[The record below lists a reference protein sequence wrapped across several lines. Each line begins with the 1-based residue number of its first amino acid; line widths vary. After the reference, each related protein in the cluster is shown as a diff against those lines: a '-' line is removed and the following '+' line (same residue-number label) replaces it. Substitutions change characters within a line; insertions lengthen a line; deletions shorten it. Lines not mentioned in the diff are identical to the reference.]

1 MASTWSSSTPSRP
14 SRSSR
19 NSRTAGRSCS
29 GCSSGSATWEQ
40 RPSSWRRPRRRR
52 RTWDSRLHT
61 PGGTRRSSRTGS
73 SSSRCTRSRTSRSSD
88 GSGSRR
94 CGVPP
99 TRRDSPRSS
108 STKDASKSPPSS
120 VRRWSMP
127 NSTPCPACASL
138 NRADAVNCR
147 ICGRKL
153 GPPSR
158 STPTDPPVA
167 LQRVTSGQ
175 VFTAVVAEPAKK
187 APADRAGRDPEPP
200 AVAVPTVE
208 PDVEDH
214 SDVMAA
220 AVDGIRAKAQGEGHR
235 FKPYVRSSDRKAPT
249 PAAKQEAAKH
259 LQDAV
264 ALLRETRFED
274 SIDPLLK
281 SIARDD
287 EDRRSWILLAEAYLR
302 LGRPY
307 KSAVGDLRA
316 LELSPKD
323 EQAWLGLGRGLR
335 VLGDVQTASAI
346 PDRAAMIHPGHAE
359 TWVERGLNFESLQN
373 LPGGARSFAK
383 VLELRPDHRLAQEE
397 AQEIGSKVAETQASA
412 AVPRPTPQASP
423 STAESTGPT
432 AEEERERDILDEM
445 EEAFSIETSL
455 TAKRAR
461 AAAAPE
467 ESGERPAR
475 APTFAYGLA
484 QTLEGGVPWGH
495 VVLIEGAPGT
505 MKSSL
510 GFSILLQNAAR
521 AGLHC
526 LYLSLEERGSSLL
539 KQMGSL
545 GLHLEVPKGSLVVL
559 DPRSATNLLGEK
571 KDWLDGLREGIR
583 SVKAQRGL
591 DLIVIDSLE
600 ALEVLAKFKDR
611 RREIYRLF
619 EWLRDLGITSFLVT
633 ERPDWVV
640 AGHVL
645 QGRWDEEFLADGVIH
660 LRMHL
665 VTDSTAQR
673 RLRVVKMRGTEH
685 NTGYLAMDFDHGRVR
700 VTRAMSS

>member
-1 MASTWSSSTPSRP
+1 
-14 SRSSR
+14 
-19 NSRTAGRSCS
+19 
-29 GCSSGSATWEQ
+29 
-40 RPSSWRRPRRRR
+40 
-52 RTWDSRLHT
+52 
-61 PGGTRRSSRTGS
+61 
-73 SSSRCTRSRTSRSSD
+73 
-88 GSGSRR
+88 
-94 CGVPP
+94 
-99 TRRDSPRSS
+99 
-108 STKDASKSPPSS
+108 
-120 VRRWSMP
+120 MP
-127 NSTPCPACASL
+127 NSIQCPGCASL
-138 NRADAVNCR
+138 NRPDAVNCR
-147 ICGRKL
+147 ICGRRL
-153 GPPSR
+153 ESPAASSR
-158 STPTDPPVA
+158 RDPPVA
-167 LQRVTSGQ
+167 LQRVTSGE
-175 VFTAVVAEPAKK
+175 VFTAVVAETAKK
-187 APADRAGRDPEPP
+187 QAPDRATEGP
-200 AVAVPTVE
+200 ATAAATATSVE
-208 PDVEDH
+208 PNLEDN
-214 SDVMAA
+214 SDVLAA

-235 FKPYVRSSDRKAPT
+235 FKPYVRSSDRKAPN
-249 PAAKQEAAKH
+249 AVAEREAAKH
-259 LQDAV
+259 LHDAV
-264 ALLRETRFED
+264 ALLREMRFADAIE
-274 SIDPLLK
+274 PLLK
-281 SIARDD
+281 SISRDD
-287 EDRRSWILLAEAYLR
+287 EDRRPWILLAEAYLR

-307 KSAVGDLRA
+307 KSAVGYLRA

-323 EQAWLGLGRGLR
+323 EQAWLGLGRVLR
-335 VLGDVQTASAI
+335 MLGDTHTAAAI
-346 PDRAAMIHPGHAE
+346 LDRATLIHPTHAE
-359 TWVERGLNFESLQN
+359 TWMERGLIFESLQN
-373 LPGGARSFAK
+373 LPEASVSFAK
-383 VLELRPDHRLAQEE
+383 VLELRPEHRLAQEK
-397 AQEIGSKVAETQASA
+397 AQEIGPKIAQSRASA
-412 AVPRPTPQASP
+412 AAALATVEIAPAA
-423 STAESTGPT
+423 AESSGPT

-455 TAKRAR
+455 TAERSG
-461 AAAAPE
+461 AAVVTQVAEA
-467 ESGERPAR
+467 PAR
-475 APTFAYGLA
+475 VRTFVEGLDE
-484 QTLEGGVPWGH
+484 TLEGGVPWGH

-559 DPRSATNLLGEK
+559 DPRSATNLLDEK
-571 KDWLDGLREGIR
+571 KDWLDGLREGIW

-673 RLRVVKMRGTEH
+673 RLRVVKMRGTKH
-685 NTGYLAMDFDHGRVR
+685 NTGYLAMDFDEGRFR

>member
-1 MASTWSSSTPSRP
+1 ML
-14 SRSSR
+14 
-19 NSRTAGRSCS
+19 NSI
-29 GCSSGSATWEQ
+29 
-40 RPSSWRRPRRRR
+40 
-52 RTWDSRLHT
+52 
-61 PGGTRRSSRTGS
+61 
-73 SSSRCTRSRTSRSSD
+73 
-88 GSGSRR
+88 
-94 CGVPP
+94 
-99 TRRDSPRSS
+99 
-108 STKDASKSPPSS
+108 
-120 VRRWSMP
+120 
-127 NSTPCPACASL
+127 PCPTCASL
-138 NRADAVNCR
+138 NRPDAVNCR
-147 ICGRKL
+147 VCGRKL
-153 GPPSR
+153 GTTAE
-158 STPTDPPVA
+158 STPKGAPVS
-167 LQRVTSGQ
+167 LQRVTSGE
-175 VFTAVVAEPAKK
+175 VFTAIVAETAKRH
-187 APADRAGRDPEPP
+187 AADRPASVAAPP
-200 AVAVPTVE
+200 VAVTTVE
-208 PDVEDH
+208 PEIEDH

-235 FKPYVRSSDRKAPT
+235 FKPYVRSSDRKGPT
-249 PAAKQEAAKH
+249 PAARQEAAKY

-307 KSAVGDLRA
+307 KSAVGYLRA

-323 EQAWLGLGRGLR
+323 EQAWLGLGRVLR
-335 VLGDVQTASAI
+335 MLGDLPTASAVL
-346 PDRAAMIHPGHAE
+346 DRAAMIHPGHAE
-359 TWVERGLNFESLQN
+359 TWVERGLIFESLEN
-373 LPGGARSFAK
+373 LPEAARSFAK
-383 VLELRPDHRLAQEE
+383 VLELRPDHRLAQEKS
-397 AQEIGSKVAETQASA
+397 QEIESKVAQREASVA
-412 AVPRPTPQASP
+412 APGPTPKASP
-423 STAESTGPT
+423 ATAESMGPT

-455 TAKRAR
+455 TAKRAS
-461 AAAAPE
+461 AAVAREGPV
-467 ESGERPAR
+467 ERPAR
-475 APTFAYGLA
+475 VRTFVEGLDE
-484 QTLEGGVPWGH
+484 TLEGGVPWGH

-559 DPRSATNLLGEK
+559 DPRTATNLLGEK
-571 KDWLDGLREGIR
+571 KDWLEGLRQGIQ
-583 SVKAQRGL
+583 SVKEQRGL

-645 QGRWDEEFLADGVIH
+645 QGRYDEEFLADGVIH

-665 VTDSTAQR
+665 VTDLTAQR
-673 RLRVVKMRGTEH
+673 RLRVVKMRGTKH
-685 NTGYLAMDFDHGRVR
+685 NTGYLAMDFDEGRFR

>member
-1 MASTWSSSTPSRP
+1 MAWTSSSSTRSRR

-19 NSRTAGRSCS
+19 NSRTAGRSS
-29 GCSSGSATWEQ
+29 SACSSGCGTWE
-40 RPSSWRRPRRRR
+40 RPLSCSQKPHRKR
-52 RTWDSRLHT
+52 RTSDSRLRNR
-61 PGGTRRSSRTGS
+61 GATRRTSQTESL
-73 SSSRCTRSRTSRSSD
+73 SSRCTRSRTSRFSAE
-88 GSGSRR
+88 SGSRR
-94 CGVPP
+94 CGART
-99 TRRDSPRSS
+99 TRRDSPPSC
-108 STKDASKSPPSS
+108 STRGASKSYRSS
-120 VRRWSMP
+120 VPRWSMP
-127 NSTPCPACASL
+127 NSIPCPSCASP
-138 NRADAVNCR
+138 NRVDAVNCR
-147 ICGRKL
+147 TCGRKL
-153 GPPSR
+153 GTPR
-158 STPTDPPVA
+158 GSTPTDPPLA

-175 VFTAVVAEPAKK
+175 VFTAVVAEPARK
-187 APADRAGRDPEPP
+187 PSNDRAASVAAPP
-200 AVAVPTVE
+200 VTVPTGE
-208 PDVEDH
+208 PEVEDH

-307 KSAVGDLRA
+307 KSAVGYLRA

-323 EQAWLGLGRGLR
+323 EQAWLGLGRVLR
-335 VLGDVQTASAI
+335 MLGDVPTASAVL
-346 PDRAAMIHPGHAE
+346 DRATLIHPTHAE
-359 TWVERGLNFESLQN
+359 TWVERGLIYESLQN
-373 LPGGARSFAK
+373 LPEAAACFAK
-383 VLELRPDHRLAQEE
+383 VLKLRPEHRLAQEKS
-397 AQEIGSKVAETQASA
+397 QEIGAKVAQSRASA
-412 AVPRPTPQASP
+412 AAPLATVQIASAA
-423 STAESTGPT
+423 AESLGPT

-455 TAKRAR
+455 
-461 AAAAPE
+461 AAERGSAAVVTQAAE
-467 ESGERPAR
+467 
-475 APTFAYGLA
+475 APGRVRTFVEGLDE
-484 QTLEGGVPWGH
+484 TLEGGVPWGH

-559 DPRSATNLLGEK
+559 DPRTATNLLGEK
-571 KDWLDGLREGIR
+571 KDWLEGLRQGIQ
-583 SVKAQRGL
+583 SVKDQRGL

-645 QGRWDEEFLADGVIH
+645 QGRYDEEFLADGVIH

-665 VTDSTAQR
+665 VTDLTAQR
-673 RLRVVKMRGTEH
+673 RLRVVKMRGTKH
-685 NTGYLAMDFDHGRVR
+685 NTGYLAMDFDDGRFR

>member
-1 MASTWSSSTPSRP
+1 
-14 SRSSR
+14 
-19 NSRTAGRSCS
+19 
-29 GCSSGSATWEQ
+29 
-40 RPSSWRRPRRRR
+40 
-52 RTWDSRLHT
+52 
-61 PGGTRRSSRTGS
+61 
-73 SSSRCTRSRTSRSSD
+73 
-88 GSGSRR
+88 
-94 CGVPP
+94 
-99 TRRDSPRSS
+99 
-108 STKDASKSPPSS
+108 
-120 VRRWSMP
+120 MP
-127 NSTPCPACASL
+127 NSIPCPSCASM

-147 ICGRKL
+147 NCGRKL
-153 GPPSR
+153 GAPAG
-158 STPTDPPVA
+158 STPTDSPVS
-167 LQRVTSGQ
+167 LQRVTSGE
-175 VFTAVVAEPAKK
+175 VFTAVVAERGKKPA
-187 APADRAGRDPEPP
+187 ADRAANVAAPP
-200 AVAVPTVE
+200 ALAVTTVE
-208 PDVEDH
+208 PEVEDH

-220 AVDGIRAKAQGEGHR
+220 AVDGIRAKAQGAGHR
-235 FKPYVRSSDRKAPT
+235 FKPYVRASDRKAPT

-274 SIDPLLK
+274 SIDPFLK
-281 SIARDD
+281 AIARDD

-307 KSAVGDLRA
+307 KSAVGYLRA

-323 EQAWLGLGRGLR
+323 EQAWLGLGRVLR
-335 VLGDVQTASAI
+335 MLGDVPTAATI
-346 PDRAAMIHPGHAE
+346 LDRAALIHPSHAE
-359 TWVERGLNFESLQN
+359 TWVERGLIFESLQN
-373 LPGGARSFAK
+373 LPEAARSFAK
-383 VLELRPDHRLAQEE
+383 VLELRPDHRLAQEKS
-397 AQEIGSKVAETQASA
+397 QEIESKIAESRAAASPKAAPEGSTAVAESM
-412 AVPRPTPQASP
+412 
-423 STAESTGPT
+423 GPT

-445 EEAFSIETSL
+445 EEAFSVETSL
-455 TAKRAR
+455 TAAR
-461 AAAAPE
+461 SGAPVAS
-467 ESGERPAR
+467 ESPSERPAR
-475 APTFAYGLA
+475 VRTFVEGLDD
-484 QTLEGGVPWGH
+484 TLEGGVPRGH

-545 GLHLEVPKGSLVVL
+545 GLRLEVSKGSLVVL
-559 DPRSATNLLGEK
+559 DPRTATNLLGEK
-571 KDWLDGLREGIR
+571 KDWLEGLRQGIR
-583 SVKAQRGL
+583 SVQEQRGL

-645 QGRWDEEFLADGVIH
+645 QGRYDEEFLADGVIH

-665 VTDSTAQR
+665 VTDLTAQR
-673 RLRVVKMRGTEH
+673 RLRVVKMRATKH
-685 NTGYLAMDFDHGRVR
+685 DTGYLAMDFDDGRFR

>member
-1 MASTWSSSTPSRP
+1 ML
-14 SRSSR
+14 
-19 NSRTAGRSCS
+19 NSI
-29 GCSSGSATWEQ
+29 
-40 RPSSWRRPRRRR
+40 
-52 RTWDSRLHT
+52 
-61 PGGTRRSSRTGS
+61 
-73 SSSRCTRSRTSRSSD
+73 
-88 GSGSRR
+88 
-94 CGVPP
+94 
-99 TRRDSPRSS
+99 
-108 STKDASKSPPSS
+108 
-120 VRRWSMP
+120 
-127 NSTPCPACASL
+127 PCPTCASL
-138 NRADAVNCR
+138 NRPDAVNCR
-147 ICGRKL
+147 VCGRKL
-153 GPPSR
+153 ETPGR
-158 STPTDPPVA
+158 SAQTNSPVA

-187 APADRAGRDPEPP
+187 PMADRAASDSAPP
-200 AVAVPTVE
+200 VVAVAAVE
-208 PDVEDH
+208 PEVEDH

-307 KSAVGDLRA
+307 KSAVGYLRA

-323 EQAWLGLGRGLR
+323 EQAWLGLGRVLR
-335 VLGDVQTASAI
+335 MLGDVQTASAVL
-346 PDRAAMIHPGHAE
+346 DRAAVIHPGHAE
-359 TWVERGLNFESLQN
+359 TWVERGLIFESLQN
-373 LPGGARSFAK
+373 LPEAARSFAK
-383 VLELRPDHRLAQEE
+383 VLELRPDHRLAQEKS
-397 AQEIGSKVAETQASA
+397 QEIGSKVAETKASA
-412 AVPRPTPQASP
+412 AAPRPTAHVSP
-423 STAESTGPT
+423 ATAESTGPT

-455 TAKRAR
+455 TAKRRGTAVPTE
-461 AAAAPE
+461 AP
-467 ESGERPAR
+467 GERPAR
-475 APTFAYGLA
+475 VRTFVEGLD

-545 GLHLEVPKGSLVVL
+545 GLHLEVSKGSLVVL
-559 DPRSATNLLGEK
+559 DPRTATNLLGEK
-571 KDWLDGLREGIR
+571 KDWLEGLRQGIQ
-583 SVKAQRGL
+583 SVKDQRGL
-591 DLIVIDSLE
+591 DVIVIDSLE

-645 QGRWDEEFLADGVIH
+645 QGRYDEEFLADGVIH

-665 VTDSTAQR
+665 VTDLTAQR
-673 RLRVVKMRGTEH
+673 RLRVVKMRGTKH
-685 NTGYLAMDFDHGRVR
+685 NTGYLAMDFDEGRFR

>member
-1 MASTWSSSTPSRP
+1 
-14 SRSSR
+14 
-19 NSRTAGRSCS
+19 
-29 GCSSGSATWEQ
+29 
-40 RPSSWRRPRRRR
+40 
-52 RTWDSRLHT
+52 
-61 PGGTRRSSRTGS
+61 
-73 SSSRCTRSRTSRSSD
+73 
-88 GSGSRR
+88 
-94 CGVPP
+94 
-99 TRRDSPRSS
+99 
-108 STKDASKSPPSS
+108 
-120 VRRWSMP
+120 MP
-127 NSTPCPACASL
+127 NSIPCPACASL
-138 NRADAVNCR
+138 NRPDAVNCG

-153 GPPSR
+153 ETPGR
-158 STPTDPPVA
+158 STPTDPLVA

-187 APADRAGRDPEPP
+187 PAANRAASNPAPSS
-200 AVAVPTVE
+200 VAVSAVE
-208 PDVEDH
+208 PEVEDH
-214 SDVMAA
+214 SDVIAA

-281 SIARDD
+281 AIARDD

-307 KSAVGDLRA
+307 KSAVGYLRA
-316 LELSPKD
+316 LELSSKD
-323 EQAWLGLGRGLR
+323 EQAWLGLGRVLR
-335 VLGDVQTASAI
+335 MLGDAPTASAVL
-346 PDRAAMIHPGHAE
+346 DRAALIHPTHAE
-359 TWVERGLNFESLQN
+359 TWVERGLIFESLQN
-373 LPGGARSFAK
+373 LPEAARSFAK
-383 VLELRPDHRLAQEE
+383 VLELRPDHRLAQEKS
-397 AQEIGSKVAETQASA
+397 QEIESKIVEIKVSTETPKPSRE
-412 AVPRPTPQASP
+412 VSP
-423 STAESTGPT
+423 PLAESMSPT

-455 TAKRAR
+455 TAKRAG
-461 AAAAPE
+461 AAVAPE
-467 ESGERPAR
+467 GPAERPAR
-475 APTFAYGLA
+475 VRTFVEGLDE
-484 QTLEGGVPWGH
+484 TLEGGLPWGH

-559 DPRSATNLLGEK
+559 DPRTATNLLGEK
-571 KDWLDGLREGIR
+571 KDWLEGLRAGIR
-583 SVKAQRGL
+583 SVKEQRGL

-619 EWLRDLGITSFLVT
+619 EWLRDLGITSFVVT

-645 QGRWDEEFLADGVIH
+645 QGRYDEEFLADGVIH

-665 VTDSTAQR
+665 VTDLTAQR
-673 RLRVVKMRGTEH
+673 RLRVVKMRGTKH
-685 NTGYLAMDFDHGRVR
+685 DTGYLAMDFDEGRFR

>member
-1 MASTWSSSTPSRP
+1 MP
-14 SRSSR
+14 
-19 NSRTAGRSCS
+19 
-29 GCSSGSATWEQ
+29 
-40 RPSSWRRPRRRR
+40 
-52 RTWDSRLHT
+52 
-61 PGGTRRSSRTGS
+61 
-73 SSSRCTRSRTSRSSD
+73 TSI
-88 GSGSRR
+88 
-94 CGVPP
+94 
-99 TRRDSPRSS
+99 
-108 STKDASKSPPSS
+108 
-120 VRRWSMP
+120 
-127 NSTPCPACASL
+127 PCLACASL
-138 NRADAVNCR
+138 NRPDAVNCR
-147 ICGRKL
+147 VCGRKL
-153 GPPSR
+153 ETPGR
-158 STPTDPPVA
+158 SAPTNSPVA

-175 VFTAVVAEPAKK
+175 VFTAVIAEPAKK
-187 APADRAGRDPEPP
+187 PAADRAASDPAPRAADVP
-200 AVAVPTVE
+200 AVE
-208 PDVEDH
+208 PEVEDH

-220 AVDGIRAKAQGEGHR
+220 AVDGIRAKAQGQGHR
-235 FKPYVRSSDRKAPT
+235 FKPYVRASDRKATT

-281 SIARDD
+281 AIARDD
-287 EDRRSWILLAEAYLR
+287 EDRRSWILLAESYLR

-307 KSAVGDLRA
+307 KSAVGYLRA

-323 EQAWLGLGRGLR
+323 EQAWLGLGRVLR
-335 VLGDVQTASAI
+335 MLGDAPTASAVL
-346 PDRAAMIHPGHAE
+346 DRAALIHPTHAE
-359 TWVERGLNFESLQN
+359 TWVERGLIFESLQN
-373 LPGGARSFAK
+373 LPEAARSFAK
-383 VLELRPDHRLAQEE
+383 VLELRPDHRLAQEKSQ
-397 AQEIGSKVAETQASA
+397 AIGSKIAESEASA
-412 AVPRPTPQASP
+412 LTPKPSREVSP
-423 STAESTGPT
+423 PLAESMGPT

-455 TAKRAR
+455 TAKRAG
-461 AAAAPE
+461 AAVAPE
-467 ESGERPAR
+467 GPGERPAR
-475 APTFAYGLA
+475 VRTFVEGLDE
-484 QTLEGGVPWGH
+484 TLEGGIPWGH

-559 DPRSATNLLGEK
+559 DPRTATNLLGEK
-571 KDWLDGLREGIR
+571 KDWLEGLRAGIR
-583 SVKAQRGL
+583 SVQEQRGL

-645 QGRWDEEFLADGVIH
+645 QGRYDEEFLADGVIH

-665 VTDSTAQR
+665 VTDLTAQR
-673 RLRVVKMRGTEH
+673 RLRVVKMRGTKH
-685 NTGYLAMDFDHGRVR
+685 NTGYLAMDFDEGRFR

>member
-1 MASTWSSSTPSRP
+1 MAWTSSSSTRSRR

-19 NSRTAGRSCS
+19 NSRTAGRSS
-29 GCSSGSATWEQ
+29 SACSSGCGTWG
-40 RPSSWRRPRRRR
+40 RPLSCSQKPHRKR
-52 RTWDSRLHT
+52 RTSDSRLRNR
-61 PGGTRRSSRTGS
+61 GGTRRTSQTESL
-73 SSSRCTRSRTSRSSD
+73 SSRCTRSRTSRFSAE
-88 GSGSRR
+88 SGSRR
-94 CGVPP
+94 CGART
-99 TRRDSPRSS
+99 TRRDSPPSC
-108 STKDASKSPPSS
+108 STRGASKSYRSS
-120 VRRWSMP
+120 VPRWSMP
-127 NSTPCPACASL
+127 NSIPCPSCASP
-138 NRADAVNCR
+138 NRVDAVSCR
-147 ICGRKL
+147 TCGRKL
-153 GPPSR
+153 GTAR
-158 STPTDPPVA
+158 GSTPTDLPLA

-175 VFTAVVAEPAKK
+175 VFTAVVAEPARK
-187 APADRAGRDPEPP
+187 PSNDRAASVAAPP
-200 AVAVPTVE
+200 VTVPTGE
-208 PDVEDH
+208 PEVEDH

-249 PAAKQEAAKH
+249 PTAKQEAANH

-281 SIARDD
+281 AIARDD

-307 KSAVGDLRA
+307 KSAVGYLRA

-323 EQAWLGLGRGLR
+323 EQAWLGLGRVLR
-335 VLGDVQTASAI
+335 MLGDVPTAATI
-346 PDRAAMIHPGHAE
+346 LDRAALIHPSHAE
-359 TWVERGLNFESLQN
+359 TWVERGLIFESLQN
-373 LPGGARSFAK
+373 LPEATRSFAK
-383 VLELRPDHRLAQEE
+383 VLELRPDHRLAQEKS
-397 AQEIGSKVAETQASA
+397 QEIESKIAQSRAAASPKAAPEGSTAVAESK
-412 AVPRPTPQASP
+412 
-423 STAESTGPT
+423 GPT

-445 EEAFSIETSL
+445 EEAFSVETSL
-455 TAKRAR
+455 TAAR
-461 AAAAPE
+461 SGAPVAPE
-467 ESGERPAR
+467 SPGERPAR
-475 APTFAYGLA
+475 VRTFVEGLDD
-484 QTLEGGVPWGH
+484 TLEGGVPRGH

-545 GLHLEVPKGSLVVL
+545 GLHLEVSKGSLVVL
-559 DPRSATNLLGEK
+559 DPRTATNLLGEK
-571 KDWLDGLREGIR
+571 KDWLEGLRQGIR
-583 SVKAQRGL
+583 SVQEQRGL

-645 QGRWDEEFLADGVIH
+645 QGRYDEEFLADGVIH
-660 LRMHL
+660 LRMHM
-665 VTDSTAQR
+665 VTDLTAQR
-673 RLRVVKMRGTEH
+673 RLRVVKMRGTKH
-685 NTGYLAMDFDHGRVR
+685 DTGYLAMDFDEGRFR

>member
-1 MASTWSSSTPSRP
+1 MASTSSSSTRSRR

-19 NSRTAGRSCS
+19 SSRTAGRSCS
-29 GCSSGSATWEQ
+29 GCSSGCGISA
-40 RPSSWRRPRRRR
+40 RRPWCSPKPHRRR
-52 RTWDSRLHT
+52 RTSDSKLPNR
-61 PGGTRRSSRTGS
+61 GGTRRSSRTGS
-73 SSSRCTRSRTSRSSD
+73 SSSRCTRSRTSRSS
-88 GSGSRR
+88 GGFGSRR
-94 CGVPP
+94 CAVRT
-99 TRRDSPRSS
+99 TRRGSPPSCLMRGG
-108 STKDASKSPPSS
+108 SKSCRSS

-127 NSTPCPACASL
+127 NSIPCPSCASM

-147 ICGRKL
+147 NCGRKL
-153 GPPSR
+153 GPPAG
-158 STPTDPPVA
+158 STPTDSPVS
-167 LQRVTSGQ
+167 LQRVTSGE
-175 VFTAVVAEPAKK
+175 VFTAVVAERGKKPA
-187 APADRAGRDPEPP
+187 ADQAASVAAQPAL
-200 AVAVPTVE
+200 AVTTVE
-208 PDVEDH
+208 PEVEDH

-220 AVDGIRAKAQGEGHR
+220 AVDGIRAKAEGAGHR
-235 FKPYVRSSDRKAPT
+235 FKPYVRASDRKAPT
-249 PAAKQEAAKH
+249 PTAKQEAAKH

-281 SIARDD
+281 AIARDD

-307 KSAVGDLRA
+307 KSAVGYLRA

-323 EQAWLGLGRGLR
+323 EQ
-335 VLGDVQTASAI
+335 
-346 PDRAAMIHPGHAE
+346 
-359 TWVERGLNFESLQN
+359 
-373 LPGGARSFAK
+373 
-383 VLELRPDHRLAQEE
+383 
-397 AQEIGSKVAETQASA
+397 
-412 AVPRPTPQASP
+412 
-423 STAESTGPT
+423 
-432 AEEERERDILDEM
+432 ERDILDEM
-445 EEAFSIETSL
+445 EEAFSVETSL
-455 TAKRAR
+455 TAAR
-461 AAAAPE
+461 SGAPVAS
-467 ESGERPAR
+467 ESPGERPAR
-475 APTFAYGLA
+475 VRTFVEGLDD
-484 QTLEGGVPWGH
+484 TLEGGVPRGH

-545 GLHLEVPKGSLVVL
+545 GLRLEVSKGSLVVL
-559 DPRSATNLLGEK
+559 DPRTATNLLGEK
-571 KDWLDGLREGIR
+571 KDWLEGLRQGIR
-583 SVKAQRGL
+583 SVQEQRGL

-619 EWLRDLGITSFLVT
+619 EWLRDLGTTSFLVT

-645 QGRWDEEFLADGVIH
+645 QGRYDEEFLADGVIH
-660 LRMHL
+660 LRMHF
-665 VTDSTAQR
+665 VTDLTAQR
-673 RLRVVKMRGTEH
+673 RLRVVKMRGTKHE
-685 NTGYLAMDFDHGRVR
+685 TGYLAMDIDEGRFR

>member
-1 MASTWSSSTPSRP
+1 
-14 SRSSR
+14 
-19 NSRTAGRSCS
+19 
-29 GCSSGSATWEQ
+29 
-40 RPSSWRRPRRRR
+40 
-52 RTWDSRLHT
+52 
-61 PGGTRRSSRTGS
+61 
-73 SSSRCTRSRTSRSSD
+73 
-88 GSGSRR
+88 
-94 CGVPP
+94 
-99 TRRDSPRSS
+99 
-108 STKDASKSPPSS
+108 
-120 VRRWSMP
+120 MP
-127 NSTPCPACASL
+127 NSIRCPGCASL
-138 NRADAVNCR
+138 NRPDAINCR
-147 ICGRKL
+147 ICGRRLESPAASSRKD
-153 GPPSR
+153 PS
-158 STPTDPPVA
+158 VA
-167 LQRVTSGQ
+167 LQRVTSGE
-175 VFTAVVAEPAKK
+175 VFTAVIAETAKK
-187 APADRAGRDPEPP
+187 PAPNRATGGPATP
-200 AVAVPTVE
+200 AVTAPSSE
-208 PDVEDH
+208 PNLEDN
-214 SDVMAA
+214 SDVLAA

-235 FKPYVRSSDRKAPT
+235 FKPYVRSSDRKALT
-249 PAAKQEAAKH
+249 EAAKREAAKYLH
-259 LQDAV
+259 DSV
-264 ALLRETRFED
+264 ALLREMRFADAIE
-274 SIDPLLK
+274 PLLK
-281 SIARDD
+281 SISRDD
-287 EDRRSWILLAEAYLR
+287 EDRRTWILLAEAYLR

-307 KSAVGDLRA
+307 KSAVGYLRA

-323 EQAWLGLGRGLR
+323 EQAWLGLGRVLR
-335 VLGDVQTASAI
+335 MLGDTPTAAAVL
-346 PDRAAMIHPGHAE
+346 DRATLIHPTHAE
-359 TWVERGLNFESLQN
+359 TWMERGLIFESLQN
-373 LPGGARSFAK
+373 LPEAEVSFAK
-383 VLELRPDHRLAQEE
+383 VLELRPEHRLAQEK
-397 AQEIGSKVAETQASA
+397 AQEIGPKVAQSRASA
-412 AVPRPTPQASP
+412 AAPLATVEIAPAA
-423 STAESTGPT
+423 AESSGPT

-455 TAKRAR
+455 EAERGG
-461 AAAAPE
+461 AAVAMHAIEAP
-467 ESGERPAR
+467 GRVR
-475 APTFAYGLA
+475 TFVEGLDE
-484 QTLEGGVPWGH
+484 TLEGGVPWGH

-559 DPRSATNLLGEK
+559 DPRTATNLLGEK

-583 SVKAQRGL
+583 SVKEQRGL

-619 EWLRDLGITSFLVT
+619 EWLRDLGSTSFLVT

-673 RLRVVKMRGTEH
+673 RLRVVKMRGTKH
-685 NTGYLAMDFDHGRVR
+685 NTGYLAMDFDEGRFR

>member
-1 MASTWSSSTPSRP
+1 
-14 SRSSR
+14 
-19 NSRTAGRSCS
+19 
-29 GCSSGSATWEQ
+29 
-40 RPSSWRRPRRRR
+40 
-52 RTWDSRLHT
+52 
-61 PGGTRRSSRTGS
+61 
-73 SSSRCTRSRTSRSSD
+73 
-88 GSGSRR
+88 
-94 CGVPP
+94 
-99 TRRDSPRSS
+99 
-108 STKDASKSPPSS
+108 
-120 VRRWSMP
+120 MP
-127 NSTPCPACASL
+127 NSITCPTCASL
-138 NRADAVNCR
+138 NRPDAANCR
-147 ICGRKL
+147 TCGRRL
-153 GPPSR
+153 G
-158 STPTDPPVA
+158 TPTGATPKDSPVS
-167 LQRVTSGQ
+167 LQRVTSGE
-175 VFTAVVAEPAKK
+175 VFTAVVSETKQKPA
-187 APADRAGRDPEPP
+187 AGRAASVAASPVV
-200 AVAVPTVE
+200 AVATVE
-208 PDVEDH
+208 PEVEDH

-235 FKPYVRSSDRKAPT
+235 FKPYVRSNDRKAPT
-249 PAAKQEAAKH
+249 PAARQEAARH

-274 SIDPLLK
+274 SIEPLLK

-307 KSAVGDLRA
+307 KSAVGYLRA

-323 EQAWLGLGRGLR
+323 EQAWLGLGRVLR
-335 VLGDVQTASAI
+335 MLGDLPTASAVL
-346 PDRAAMIHPGHAE
+346 DRAALIHPNHAE
-359 TWVERGLNFESLQN
+359 TWVERGLIFESLQN
-373 LPGGARSFAK
+373 LPEAARSFAK
-383 VLELRPDHRLAQEE
+383 VLELRPDHRLAQEKS
-397 AQEIGSKVAETQASA
+397 QEIESKIAETKAFA
-412 AVPRPTPQASP
+412 AGPKPTLEVPSGM
-423 STAESTGPT
+423 AESIGPT

-455 TAKRAR
+455 TEARGRAGVAPE
-461 AAAAPE
+461 AAA
-467 ESGERPAR
+467 ERSAR
-475 APTFAYGLA
+475 VRTFVEGLDE
-484 QTLEGGVPWGH
+484 TLEGGVPWGH

-510 GFSILLQNAAR
+510 GFSILLHNAAR

-559 DPRSATNLLGEK
+559 DPRTATNLLGEK

-583 SVKAQRGL
+583 SVQEQRGL

-645 QGRWDEEFLADGVIH
+645 QGRYDEEFLADGVIH

-665 VTDSTAQR
+665 VTDLTAQR
-673 RLRVVKMRGTEH
+673 RLRVVKMRGTKH
-685 NTGYLAMDFDHGRVR
+685 DTGYLAMDFDEGRFR